1 MMATKLGLHDY
12 GLESTPQTQIP
23 IFVLTMLL
31 SVNMKQLTK
40 FQVNM
45 LNVFFLRA
53 RVDNKLEESHNW
65 LHVL

>member
-45 LNVFFLRA
+45 LNVFF
-53 RVDNKLEESHNW
+53 
-65 LHVL
+65 